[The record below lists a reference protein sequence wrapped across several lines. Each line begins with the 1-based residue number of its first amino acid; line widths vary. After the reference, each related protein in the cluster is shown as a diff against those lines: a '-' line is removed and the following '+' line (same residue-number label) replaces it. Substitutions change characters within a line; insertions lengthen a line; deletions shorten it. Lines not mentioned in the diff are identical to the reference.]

1 MKAYLPVLA
10 LAGIAAGQA
19 PAWTQCGGIGYTG
32 ATNCVSGYGC
42 KYLNDW
48 YSQCQPGDNQPTSS
62 STTLTTMTSSTTI
75 PSTPTALPTSGAAQ
89 IRYLGRVNPA
99 TKELTWP
106 GTGVAF
112 TFTGTSATINLGQV
126 TGTHSF
132 ELTIDK
138 GEPIVFLDVTS
149 TTTSISTPSGLA
161 DGTHSA
167 ELRKR
172 SEFYFGTVTIGAITT
187 DGTLIESPEPARKIE
202 IVGDSIS
209 VGYGLDGVN
218 PCTNTAALENNPK
231 TYAALAAK
239 ALEADYSAI
248 AWSGKGLVRNI
259 ATGEVDDSPLM
270 RELYT
275 RYGANDA
282 DNSYPFAAA
291 NSEWTPDAVIITL
304 GTNDFGYLAYDSSG
318 QAYPARPVINA
329 TEFTVGMIDFVRR
342 IQDTYY
348 PDANIHF
355 FLMASPMLSDTWPT
369 AADAQHT
376 TLSNALKAAV
386 GQIGTNAHFV
396 DWQPQGAEVGC
407 DYHPNAATNAMQGV
421 VLAEAL
427 SEVLG
432 W

>member
-1 MKAYLPVLA
+1 MKAYIPVLA

-32 ATNCVSGYGC
+32 TTTCVAGYAC

-48 YSQCQPGDNQPTSS
+48 YSQCQPGNSQSTSS
-62 STTLTTMTSSTTI
+62 STTLTTMTSSTTS
-75 PSTPTALPTSGAAQ
+75 PSTPSASPTDGAAHV
-89 IRYLGRVNPA
+89 RYLGRVNPA
-99 TKELTWP
+99 TRELTWP

-112 TFTGTSATINLGQV
+112 TFTGTSATVDLDQV
-126 TGTHSF
+126 TGANSL
-132 ELTIDK
+132 ELTIDN

-149 TTTSISTPSGLA
+149 TTTSISTPSGLSY
-161 DGTHSA
+161 GTHTV

-172 SEFYFGTVTIGAITT
+172 SESYFGAITIGTVTT
-187 DGTLIESPEPARKIE
+187 DGSLISAPAPARKIE
-202 IVGDSIS
+202 IIGDSIT

-239 ALEADYSAI
+239 AVSADYSII

-259 ATGEVDDSPLM
+259 ATGAPDDSPLM
-270 RELYT
+270 TGLYT

-282 DNSYPFAAA
+282 DGSYPFATART
-291 NSEWTPDAVIITL
+291 EWTPDAVVITL
-304 GTNDFGYLAYDSSG
+304 GTNDFGYLAYDASG
-318 QAYPARPVINA
+318 TAYPARPVINA
-329 TEFTVGMIDFVRR
+329 TDFTAGMVAFVRR
-342 IQDTYY
+342 IQTEYY
-348 PDANIHF
+348 PDAEIHF
-355 FLMASPMLSDTWPT
+355 FLSASPMLSDTWPT

-376 TLSNALKAAV
+376 TLSNALKSAV
-386 GQIGTNAHFV
+386 EQIGTHARFV

-407 DYHPNAATNAMQGV
+407 DYHPNAATNAAQGV
-421 VLAEAL
+421 VLAEVLGA
-427 SEVLG
+427 VLG

>member
-1 MKAYLPVLA
+1 MKTYLSVLA

-19 PAWTQCGGIGYTG
+19 PAWAQCGGIGYAGT
-32 ATNCVSGYGC
+32 TECVSGYSC

-48 YSQCQPGDNQPTSS
+48 YSQCQPGDSQPTSS
-62 STTLTTMTSSTTI
+62 STTLTTMTSSTTTT
-75 PSTPTALPTSGAAQ
+75 STPTASPTGGASHF
-89 IRYLGRVNPA
+89 RYLGRVNPA

-112 TFTGTSATINLGQV
+112 TFTGTSATINLDQV
-126 TGTHSF
+126 TGVHSF
-132 ELTIDK
+132 ELTVDN
-138 GEPIVFLDVTS
+138 GEPVVFLDVTS
-149 TTTSISTPSGLA
+149 TTPSISTPSGLSY
-161 DGTHSA
+161 GTHTV

-172 SEFYFGTVTIGAITT
+172 SEAYFGTVFIGSIAT
-187 DGTLIESPEPARKIE
+187 DGTLIESQAPTHMIE
-202 IVGDSIS
+202 VIGDSIT

-239 ALEADYSAI
+239 AVGADYSVI

-270 RELYT
+270 TELYT

-282 DNSYPFAAA
+282 DNSYPFATART
-291 NSEWTPDAVIITL
+291 EWAPDAVVITL
-304 GTNDFGYLAYDSSG
+304 GTNDFGYLAYDASG

-329 TEFTVGMIDFVRR
+329 TEFTAGMVNFVNR
-342 IQDTYY
+342 IQNTYY
-348 PDANIHF
+348 PDSNIHF

-376 TLSNALKAAV
+376 TLSNGLKSAV
-386 GQIGTNAHFV
+386 AQIGSNAHFI
-396 DWQPQGAEVGC
+396 DWAPQGAEVGC
-407 DYHPNAATNAMQGV
+407 DYHPNAATNAAQGE
-421 VLAEAL
+421 VLAGVF
-427 SEVLG
+427 SDVLG